1 MASST
6 KSYPPAISCKQHDAG
21 QTRFWSAHR
30 SPYGR
35 ASSPPS
41 RGSTCLCLTPST
53 DAMSTR
59 YACRR
64 RRTARKDAGHSERSA
79 SRNGKEGDGRPDD
92 RGRPSRVTGLVLPL
106 EDIRVIDFTQVE
118 MGPICSQLLG
128 DFGADVIK
136 IERRDVGEIAR
147 GKVYPVEG
155 ESPVHEPEPEQR
167 SLARS
172 QAAGGYQDRLQLV
185 ETADAPQQLPSRRV
199 MAARPRMRR
208 SRGGTRGSST

>member
-155 ESPVHEPEPEQR
+155 ESPVFMSLNRNKR
-167 SLARS
+167 SLALDLK
-172 QAAGGYQDRLQLV
+172 QPEAIKIVYKLV

-199 MAARPRMRR
+199 MAARPRI
-208 SRGGTRGSST
+208 